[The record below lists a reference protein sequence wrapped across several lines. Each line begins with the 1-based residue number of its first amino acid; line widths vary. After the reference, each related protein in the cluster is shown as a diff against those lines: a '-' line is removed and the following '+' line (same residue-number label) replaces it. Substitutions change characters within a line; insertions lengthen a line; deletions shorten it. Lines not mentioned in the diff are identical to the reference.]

1 MFYTKIYP
9 NAGDVNSAGHVGF
22 SVLPL
27 WFEKGFEGIYK
38 IVNTGKNKQGAVI
51 VARLEVNYLAEVYAQ
66 DVVTIKTGVARLGK
80 SSFTLEQQLI
90 QNEKTAA
97 VSQVTMVNFDY
108 SLKKSNPIPD
118 DVRMALGEH
127 AVRDSFNKL

>member
-1 MFYTKIYP
+1 MFYTQIHP
-9 NAGDVNSAGHVGF
+9 NAGDVNGAGHVGF

-51 VARLEVNYLAEVYAQ
+51 VARLEVNYLAEVYGQ
-66 DVVTIKTGVARLGK
+66 DLVTIKTGVVRLGK
-80 SSFTLEQQLI
+80 SSFTLEQQLS
-90 QNEKTAA
+90 QKEKTAA
-97 VSQVTMVNFDY
+97 VAQVTMVNFDY
-108 SLKKSNPIPD
+108 SLKKSSSLPD

-127 AVRDSFNKL
+127 AVTDSFNKL